1 MRIHLMRIT
10 MILILVNYNILS
22 LFMKCFVLIDVI
34 QQFDGDVGPQPV
46 SDIILGVGVLV
57 VDASL
62 TFVYH
67 NFL

>member
-1 MRIHLMRIT
+1 MKIHLMRIT

-22 LFMKCFVLIDVI
+22 LFMKSFILIDVI
-34 QQFDGDVGPQPV
+34 QQFDGDEEDQPV

-62 TFVYH
+62 TLVYH